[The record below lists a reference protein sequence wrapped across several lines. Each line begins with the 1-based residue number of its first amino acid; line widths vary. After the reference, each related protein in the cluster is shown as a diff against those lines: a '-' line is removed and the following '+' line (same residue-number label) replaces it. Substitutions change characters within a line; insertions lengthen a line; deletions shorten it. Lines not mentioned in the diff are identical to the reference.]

1 MNKNYLKNHNLSSEH
16 ELSNPKSGRK
26 SNIQSFQG
34 EEQPLIDID
43 TKLQGLSNNIPAY
56 IGYVNADT
64 LKYEFVND
72 LYAKSFG
79 IPRDKI
85 IGSHIKNVIGEENYR
100 FALKYI
106 KDAKS
111 GKSSSYENI
120 FDMASG
126 KRWIQ
131 VNYSPVVDTNNNV
144 TAIALLSYDITERKH
159 AEEALALHN
168 NALLKLNR
176 FAIEL
181 SNLSSD
187 DDLEALI
194 ARQIKEIT
202 GAEVTI
208 FSEYNSSDRT
218 TTTRHIEMESGLL
231 KKVVGLLGKQIQDIH
246 SFVSDEMYQEMTTE
260 MIGMRKT
267 IYEASFG
274 AIPRSVGAAIQALLR
289 VDRIIG
295 LAYLIEGKLYGTSL
309 LAMRKG
315 QADPPREILENFV
328 HLAASSLRRK
338 RAEEMLRKSELMY
351 RSLIE
356 NSTDAIFCVDEK
368 GQYLFTNHL
377 FASTFGKTPD
387 NFIGKTFWDI
397 YPKEYADSS
406 FETTKRV
413 WQTGKTESLEVEVPL
428 PDKTLYFL
436 ATTNPIKD
444 ETGKVVLMLTH
455 STDITELKIAQRALE
470 VSSQFNSQIINS
482 VQEGIIVYDLYLH
495 YQLWNPFMEQ
505 LYGIPAIQVLG
516 KHPSELF
523 PFLGEAGVIGNLKK
537 TSIGEITDAIDFPF
551 DLPGS
556 GKSGWT
562 SVKNVPFRDVN
573 GEIIGVI
580 GTVYD
585 ITVRKQAE
593 EELKNKIV
601 ELMSAY
607 KQLEEFAFYNKELKQ
622 FAYISSH
629 QLQQPLRTIK
639 NFLQIF
645 EEDYRE
651 LFDENAIKHL
661 KTIKDSTERMNS
673 LILALSDYSRLGLN
687 KKLKTV
693 DFNKI
698 VSDVIADLHNKIET
712 TGTSIDVTEMPVM
725 KAYEV
730 EIRQVFQNLIENS
743 IKFQAE
749 NNRPE
754 IQIRSEKMDSKWKF
768 SVCDNGIG
776 IEPEQYEK
784 LFNMFQRLHIDE
796 IQYEGKGIGLAFCK
810 KIIELHQGEIW
821 IESNKDQGVT
831 FHFTIPGLT
840 V

>member
-1 MNKNYLKNHNLSSEH
+1 MNKNYLKKNNLSSEND
-16 ELSNPKSGRK
+16 LSNPKPGRK

-34 EEQPLIDID
+34 EELPLVDID

-120 FDMASG
+120 FEMASG

-208 FSEYNSSDRT
+208 FSEYNFSDRT
-218 TTTRHIEMESGLL
+218 TTTRHIEMEPGLL

>member
-1 MNKNYLKNHNLSSEH
+1 
-16 ELSNPKSGRK
+16 
-26 SNIQSFQG
+26 
-34 EEQPLIDID
+34 
-43 TKLQGLSNNIPAY
+43 
-56 IGYVNADT
+56 
-64 LKYEFVND
+64 
-72 LYAKSFG
+72 
-79 IPRDKI
+79 
-85 IGSHIKNVIGEENYR
+85 
-100 FALKYI
+100 
-106 KDAKS
+106 
-111 GKSSSYENI
+111 
-120 FDMASG
+120 
-126 KRWIQ
+126 
-131 VNYSPVVDTNNNV
+131 
-144 TAIALLSYDITERKH
+144 
-159 AEEALALHN
+159 
-168 NALLKLNR
+168 
-176 FAIEL
+176 
-181 SNLSSD
+181 
-187 DDLEALI
+187 
-194 ARQIKEIT
+194 
-202 GAEVTI
+202 
-208 FSEYNSSDRT
+208 
-218 TTTRHIEMESGLL
+218 MEPGLL

-315 QADPPREILENFV
+315 QTDPPREILENFV

-693 DFNKI
+693 DFNII

-725 KAYEV
+725 KAFEV

>member
-1 MNKNYLKNHNLSSEH
+1 MNKNYLKKNNLSSEND
-16 ELSNPKSGRK
+16 LSNPKSGRK

-218 TTTRHIEMESGLL
+218 TTTRHIEMEPGLL

-368 GQYLFTNHL
+368 GQYQFTNHL

>member
-1 MNKNYLKNHNLSSEH
+1 MNKNYLKKNNLSSEH

-34 EEQPLIDID
+34 EEQPLVDID

-218 TTTRHIEMESGLL
+218 TTTRHIEMEPGLL

>member
-1 MNKNYLKNHNLSSEH
+1 MNKNYLKKNNLSSEND
-16 ELSNPKSGRK
+16 LSNPKPGRK

-218 TTTRHIEMESGLL
+218 TTTRHIEMEPGLL

>member
-1 MNKNYLKNHNLSSEH
+1 MNKNYLKKNNLSLEQ
-16 ELSNPKSGRK
+16 ELSNPKSVRE
-26 SNIQSFQG
+26 SNMSSFQG
-34 EEQPLIDID
+34 DEQPLMDND

-72 LYAKSFG
+72 LYAESFG

-85 IGSHIKNVIGEENYR
+85 IGSHIKNVIGAENYR

-106 KDAKS
+106 EDAKS
-111 GKSSSYENI
+111 GKSSRYENI
-120 FDMASG
+120 FEMASG

-131 VNYSPVVDTNNNV
+131 VNYSPVLDTNNHV
-144 TAIALLSYDITERKH
+144 TAIALLSYDITDRKH
-159 AEEALALHN
+159 AEETLALHN

-187 DDLEALI
+187 DILEVFI

-202 GAEVTI
+202 GAAVAI

-218 TTTRHIEMESGLL
+218 TTTRHIEMEPGLL
-231 KKVVGLLGKQIQDIH
+231 KKVVGLLGRQVQDIH
-246 SFVSDEMYQEMTTE
+246 SFVSDEMYQEMTTD

-274 AIPRSVGAAIQALLR
+274 AIPRSVGAAIQSLLK

-295 LAYLIEGKLYGTSL
+295 VAYLIEGKLYGTSL

-338 RAEEMLRKSELMY
+338 RAEEMLLKSELMY

-368 GQYLFTNHL
+368 GQYQFTNHL

-387 NFIGKTFWDI
+387 HFIGKTFWDI

-406 FETTKRV
+406 YESTKRV
-413 WQTGKTESLEVEVPL
+413 WQTGKKESLEVEVPL

-455 STDITELKIAQRALE
+455 STDITELKKTQRALE

-505 LYGIPAIQVLG
+505 LYGIPASQVLG

-523 PFLGEAGVIGNLKK
+523 RFIGEAGVIDNLKK

-551 DLPGS
+551 DLPVS

-601 ELMSAY
+601 ELMNAY

-639 NFLQIF
+639 NFVQIF
-645 EEDYRE
+645 EEDYSD

-698 VSDVIADLHNKIET
+698 VSDVMADLHDKIET
-712 TGTSIDVTEMPVM
+712 TNTSIEVTEMPVI

-754 IQIRSEKMDSKWKF
+754 IQICSEKMDSKWKF
-768 SVCDNGIG
+768 SVRDNGIG
-776 IEPEQYEK
+776 IAPEQYEK
-784 LFNMFQRLHIDE
+784 LFHMFQRLHIDE
-796 IQYEGKGIGLAFCK
+796 IQFEGKGIGLAFCK

-821 IESNKDQGVT
+821 VESNKFQGVT
-831 FHFTIPGLT
+831 FYFTIPGLT

>member
-1 MNKNYLKNHNLSSEH
+1 MNKNYLKKNNLSSEND
-16 ELSNPKSGRK
+16 LSNPKPGRK

-208 FSEYNSSDRT
+208 FSEYNFSDRT

-368 GQYLFTNHL
+368 GQYQFTNHL